1 MRRWGWAAVVGA
13 MCWAGCGEGGS
24 LPTQNQDPPP
34 VTNPD
39 GSVDL
44 PDVPGNPGTDGG
56 EEVPAAF
63 TSLWPL
69 TPGSRWTYRIED
81 PSLAQPVFEKHVEV
95 QAEQPVPE
103 TSETALLVRST
114 QPHLEERSWQ
124 KEKDGVVYR
133 LREEDY
139 KADTLVRVT
148 TWNPGAMKSL
158 TLARPLGWSV
168 EFTLNELTRYP
179 SGTKADDIDKKKYV
193 WSVEAVDETI
203 TTQAGTFTHAI
214 RLKRERKD
222 KTEPVR
228 RYWLVPGI
236 GKVKETGERTEE
248 LTSYDVKK
256 P

>member
-24 LPTQNQDPPP
+24 LPTENQEPPA

-39 GSVDL
+39 GTVDI
-44 PDVPGNPGTDGG
+44 PDTPPGDGTDT
-56 EEVPAAF
+56 PA
-63 TSLWPL
+63 TLTNLWPL
-69 TPGSRWTYRIED
+69 TQGSTWTYRIDD
-81 PSLAQPVFEKHVEV
+81 PKLGRFEKRVEV
-95 QAEQPVPE
+95 LGEQTVPE
-103 TSETALLVRST
+103 TTMTAVAMRST
-114 QPHLEERSWQ
+114 QPHLEELSWQ
-124 KEKDGVVYR
+124 IARDGVVYR
-133 LREEDY
+133 LREEDH
-139 KADTLVRVT
+139 KADKLVRVT

-179 SGTKADDIDKKKYV
+179 SGTKEDDADKKKYV
-193 WSVEAVDETI
+193 WSVEAVDESV
-203 TTQAGTFTHAI
+203 TTQAGTFTNAI